1 LFDFDHSPQR
11 AFMAQT
17 AASAHNERKVVMQSE
32 DILFDLFKRNL
43 DTRRTVIIAVLAT
56 VTAFGAWV
64 IQQVTA
70 EKPLFNFE
78 TPVGWIHFVC
88 STFGVA
94 VAWCVYLYMIKNLD
108 YVIDTTL
115 DRLAVQAKL
124 PEDDKTFV
132 SVRLNKSAKWVPLFL
147 GVVIWIALAG
157 ADLWRSQQHTGEASS
172 ARLTRMVCTPG

>member
-1 LFDFDHSPQR
+1 
-11 AFMAQT
+11 
-17 AASAHNERKVVMQSE
+17 MQSE

-78 TPVGWIHFVC
+78 TAVGRLHFAC
-88 STFGVA
+88 STFGIA
-94 VAWCVYLYMIKNLD
+94 IAWCIYLYMIKNLD

-115 DRLAVQAKL
+115 DRLAVHAKL
-124 PEDDKTFV
+124 PAEDKAFV
-132 SVRLNKSAKWVPLFL
+132 GVRLNKSAKWLPLIL

-157 ADLWRSQQHTGEASS
+157 ADLWRSQQHPGDALS
-172 ARLTRMVCTPG
+172 ARLTRMICTPGE

>member
-1 LFDFDHSPQR
+1 
-11 AFMAQT
+11 
-17 AASAHNERKVVMQSE
+17 VQSE
-32 DILFDLFKRNL
+32 DVLFDLFKRNL

-78 TPVGWIHFVC
+78 TAVGWVHFAC
-88 STFGVA
+88 STFGIA
-94 VAWCVYLYMIKNLD
+94 VAWYIYWYMIKNLD

-124 PEDDKTFV
+124 SAEDKAFV
-132 SVRLNKSAKWVPLFL
+132 SVRLNKSAKWVPLVL
-147 GVVIWIALAG
+147 GVIIWIALAG
-157 ADLWRSQQHTGEASS
+157 ADVWRSKQHPGDPSS
-172 ARLTRMVCTPG
+172 ARLLRMLCTPGE